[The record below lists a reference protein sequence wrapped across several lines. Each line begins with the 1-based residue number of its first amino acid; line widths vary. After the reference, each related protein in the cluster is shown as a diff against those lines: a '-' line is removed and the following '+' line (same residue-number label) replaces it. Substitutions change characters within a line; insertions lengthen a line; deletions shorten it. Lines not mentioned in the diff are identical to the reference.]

1 MLNSMKT
8 SIWKYADL
16 SWDTLSKLKAWF
28 RPDIAREGFTLENLN
43 NSIKVVEVKNSVNQT
58 VALCPIERCFIV
70 QQIVNPQATLIETGR
85 AGDFVDQQLERL
97 AQSEGMERFLIALP
111 SSYPSQP
118 DEVWVRVISR
128 QVPQIAAMQSID
140 GAAQAHSALNN

>member
-1 MLNSMKT
+1 MLNCMKT

-16 SWDTLSKLKAWF
+16 SWETLAKLKAWF

-70 QQIVNPQATLIETGR
+70 QQIVNPESTVIESGR
-85 AGDFVDQQLERL
+85 AGDFADQALARL
-97 AQSEGMERFLIALP
+97 AQSEGMDRFLIAVP
-111 SSYPSQP
+111 SSYPTQP

-128 QVPQIAAMQSID
+128 RVPQIAAMQSVD
-140 GAAQAHSALNN
+140 FTSQAHAARSN